1 MKLKTDPN
9 QFLYDPSP
17 VNPREIKT
25 LGMNF
30 WQRFKLRYER
40 DLVFS
45 RNVDAWL
52 LFGSSLAIAV
62 IGVTCC
68 FLFLLKMVE

>member
-1 MKLKTDPN
+1 MKT
-9 QFLYDPSP
+9 QFTYAPTKVDSK
-17 VNPREIKT
+17 RIKT
-25 LGMNF
+25 LDMNF
-30 WQRFKLRYER
+30 WQRFKLRYNS

-45 RNVDAWL
+45 RNVDACL
-52 LFGSSLAIAV
+52 LFGSSLAIAI